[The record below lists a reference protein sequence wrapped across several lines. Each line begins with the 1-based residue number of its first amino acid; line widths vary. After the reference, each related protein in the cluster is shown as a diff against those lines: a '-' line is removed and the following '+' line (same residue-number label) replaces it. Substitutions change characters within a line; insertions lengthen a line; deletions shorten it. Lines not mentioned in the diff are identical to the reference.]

1 MYYKVLNADGT
12 SPFAH
17 AAWSLPDGDRPG
29 EWMPAIAGTL
39 VKCERGYHAVP
50 LAHLA
55 RRLFAGACVYEV
67 EIDTGDTLVYD
78 DEVVARRMRLV
89 RLVGVATRRALVSW
103 ACDCAERALPI
114 YERRYPDDGRVRAC
128 VETARRYLDG
138 HATPAELQVVRV
150 AAAHAA
156 VRADAAAAHAAYAA
170 RDAAAAAWDAVGA
183 AYAAAREQER
193 AWQRQRLLEH
203 MAEEV
208 TP

>member
-1 MYYKVLNADGT
+1 MSETLYKVLDADGT
-12 SPFAH
+12 SPVAH

-29 EWMPAIAGTL
+29 DWMPAITGTL

-50 LAHLA
+50 RSHLA

-67 EIDTGDTLVYD
+67 ELDTRHVGTLVYD
-78 DEVVARRMRLV
+78 EEVVARRMRRV

-150 AAAHAA
+150 AAAYAA
-156 VRADAAAAHAAYAA
+156 HDAAAYAAAHAAAHAA
-170 RDAAAAAWDAVGA
+170 VRA

-193 AWQRQRLLEH
+193 AWQRQRLLER